1 MENVEQLVDY
11 MSTKDHTKAQ
21 DLFGDIMLA
30 KLGDAMDAEK
40 IRIANTVFNNSNQLE
55 LDLDDDS
62 QEEETWTDEEV

>member
-11 MSTKDHTKAQ
+11 MSTKNHTKAQ
-21 DLFGDIMLA
+21 DLFGDIMLS

-40 IRIANTVFNNSNQLE
+40 IRIANTVFNNSDQLE